1 MILLLL
7 RQNTGY
13 MDDYWTLPSGHI
25 EEGEFPSEAV
35 KRETKEE
42 TGLTILKSREVHH
55 MYRRKPG
62 EHHPYEDHYFIV
74 ENFLGDPFIP
84 EDELGKCAELKWFPK
99 KSLPEKMIPCVKKA
113 LAHITHGLAFSE
125 VIEPT

>member
-25 EEGEFPSEAV
+25 EDGEFPSEAAR
-35 KRETKEE
+35 RETKEE
-42 TGLTILKSREVHH
+42 TGLTILKLREVHH
-55 MYRRKPG
+55 MYRRKLG
-62 EHHPYEDHYFIV
+62 EQHPYEDHYFVV

-84 EDELGKCAELKWFPK
+84 EAESEKCAELKWYPK
-99 KSLPEKMIPCVKKA
+99 NALPKKMIPYLKEV
-113 LAHITHGLAFSE
+113 LAHVVHGVMFSE
-125 VIEPT
+125 VIEPA